1 MRRSYFCDEQ
11 RPAAGGKAAQP
22 AEIDAV
28 MNILRQKLI
37 DEIEVRGLSRNTKE
51 SYIGFVS
58 RLARHYRRPP
68 DRISDAELRAY
79 LLHLLREKKL
89 GAGSLSIAV
98 SALRFFYHHV
108 LQRPTEAIE
117 TALPRMKKPVLRPR
131 VYSPE
136 QVAKLL
142 SVEGINF
149 KHRTMLMTT
158 YAAGLRVSETCRLR
172 PEHILGERGQ
182 IRIEEGK
189 GGKQRYSVLSP
200 RLLEQLRAYW
210 RVYRP
215 EGGWMFPSCFWPER
229 HLTDDALMRV
239 FHKAATLA
247 GLPHNGGIHSLRH
260 SFATHLLE
268 ASVPLPVIQRL
279 LGHSNL
285 ATTSRYLHVRR
296 EIIAEL
302 KGLLEAIDLN
312 SLMKP
317 TA

>member
-1 MRRSYFCDEQ
+1 
-11 RPAAGGKAAQP
+11 
-22 AEIDAV
+22 

-51 SYIGFVS
+51 SYIGFIS
-58 RLARHYRRPP
+58 RLARHYRRSP
-68 DRISDAELRAY
+68 DQISDAELRAY
-79 LLHLLREKKL
+79 LLHLLRVKKN
-89 GAGSLSIAV
+89 GAGTLCIAV

-136 QVAKLL
+136 QIAKLL
-142 SVEGINF
+142 SVDGINL

-158 YAAGLRVSETCRLR
+158 YAAGLRVSELCNLR
-172 PEHILGERGQ
+172 PEHILSERGQ
-182 IRIEEGK
+182 IRIEQGK
-189 GGKQRYSVLSP
+189 CRKDRYTVLSP

-215 EGGWMFPSCFWPER
+215 QGGWMFPSGYWPDR
-229 HLTDDALMRV
+229 HLDTHSAMLV
-239 FHKAATLA
+239 FGRATKLA
-247 GLPHNGGIHSLRH
+247 GLPNNGGIHSLRH

-268 ASVPLPVIQRL
+268 AGVPLPVIQRM

-296 EIIAEL
+296 ETIAEL

-312 SLMKP
+312 PLIKQS
-317 TA
+317 A

>member
-1 MRRSYFCDEQ
+1 
-11 RPAAGGKAAQP
+11 
-22 AEIDAV
+22 

-37 DEIEVRGLSRNTKE
+37 DEMEVRGLSRNTKE

-58 RLARHYRRPP
+58 RLSRHYHRSP
-68 DRISDAELRAY
+68 DLICDAELRAY
-79 LLHLLREKKL
+79 LLHLLREKKNGVGTL
-89 GAGSLSIAV
+89 CIAV
-98 SALRFFYHHV
+98 SALRFFYRHV

-136 QVAKLL
+136 QVGRLL
-142 SVEGINF
+142 QVDGLNL

-158 YAAGLRVSETCRLR
+158 YAAGLRVSEVVRLR
-172 PEHILGERGQ
+172 PEHILSERGQ

-189 GGKQRYSVLSP
+189 GNKQRYTVLSP
-200 RLLEQLRAYW
+200 RLLEQLRGYY

-215 EGGWMFPSCFWPER
+215 AGGWMFPSTFWPDR
-229 HLTDDALMRV
+229 PLTANSAKRV
-239 FHKAATLA
+239 FNRAAKLS
-247 GLPHNGGIHSLRH
+247 GLPNNGGIHSLRH

-268 ASVPLPVIQRL
+268 AGVPLPVIQRL
-279 LGHSNL
+279 LGHTNL

-302 KGLLEAIDLN
+302 KGLLEAIDVNPLI
-312 SLMKP
+312 KP
-317 TA
+317 SA